1 MIDNTHDQLLKL
13 SRQFIEQYSNV
24 RVLQFQSYDKC
35 GSDERTLRGQD
46 KSEFMRV
53 KRLESIKELA
63 KLENNPFE
71 PFLKTHHPDQF
82 KYIHS
87 LLKKVHSVTVNLNPI
102 YFHLGLNEINDERQ
116 FDLAI
121 IRVIAGATVV
131 TLDPAWFSYE
141 GPAAGALDWV
151 EPSKKLQTKMRIA
164 LEVAQEEGTK
174 LPILLEK
181 QLGLL
186 ARGIPIIGQHEPT
199 EKLLQL
205 MIREITLISNK
216 LFTISNSGKNRFPV
230 KAIVAIGEILNL
242 NLPTERT
249 IYKMQETIEAE
260 VDPNEFPL
268 SDNISNISP

>member
-1 MIDNTHDQLLKL
+1 
-13 SRQFIEQYSNV
+13 
-24 RVLQFQSYDKC
+24 
-35 GSDERTLRGQD
+35 
-46 KSEFMRV
+46 MRV
-53 KRLESIKELA
+53 KRLESIKELV

-102 YFHLGLNEINDERQ
+102 YFHLGLDEINDERQ

-151 EPSKKLQTKMRIA
+151 KPSKKLQTKMRIA
-164 LEVAQEEGTK
+164 LEVAQEEDIV
-174 LPILLEK
+174 LPQTFER
-181 QLGLL
+181 QLRML
-186 ARGIPIIGQHEPT
+186 AHGRQLISQYKPT

-205 MIREITLISNK
+205 VVREITLINNQ
-216 LFTISNSGKNRFPV
+216 LFTISNSGKNRFPA

>member
-1 MIDNTHDQLLKL
+1 MIDNTNGQLLEL

-24 RVLQFQSYDKC
+24 RVLQFQSYDKR

-53 KRLESIKELA
+53 NRLESIKELA

-71 PFLKTHHPDQF
+71 PFLKTYHPDQF
-82 KYIHS
+82 KNIHS

-102 YFHLGLNEINDERQ
+102 YFHLRLDEINDERQ

-121 IRVIAGATVV
+121 IRVIAGATLV
-131 TLDPAWFSYE
+131 TLDPVWFSYE

-151 EPSKKLQTKMRIA
+151 KPSKKLQTKMRIA
-164 LEVAQEEGTK
+164 LEVAQEEGIV
-174 LPILLEK
+174 LPQTFER
-181 QLGLL
+181 QLRML
-186 ARGIPIIGQHEPT
+186 AHGRPLISQYKPT

-205 MIREITLISNK
+205 VVREITLINNQ
-216 LFTISNSGKNRFPV
+216 LFTISNSGKNRFPA

-242 NLPTERT
+242 DLPTERT

-260 VDPNEFPL
+260 VDYNEFPL

>member
-1 MIDNTHDQLLKL
+1 MIDNTHDKLLEL
-13 SRQFIEQYSNV
+13 SRKFIKQHSNV
-24 RVLQFQSYDKC
+24 RVLQFQSYDLR
-35 GSDERTLRGQD
+35 GSDEQTLRGEE
-46 KSEFMRV
+46 KSDFMRV
-53 KRLESIKELA
+53 KRLESINELA
-63 KLENNPFE
+63 KLENDPFE
-71 PFLKTHHPDQF
+71 PFLKTHYPDAL
-82 KYIHS
+82 KYIHN
-87 LLKKVHSVTVNLNPI
+87 LLKKIHAVTVDLNPK
-102 YFHLGLNEINDERQ
+102 YFHLGLDEISDERQ

-151 EPSKKLQTKMRIA
+151 KPSKKLQTKMRIA
-164 LEVAQEEGTK
+164 LEVTQEEGIV
-174 LPILLEK
+174 LPQTFER
-181 QLGLL
+181 QLRML
-186 ARGIPIIGQHEPT
+186 AHGRPLISQYKPT

-205 MIREITLISNK
+205 VVREITLINNQ

-230 KAIVAIGEILNL
+230 KAIVTIGEILNL

>member
-1 MIDNTHDQLLKL
+1 
-13 SRQFIEQYSNV
+13 V
-24 RVLQFQSYDKC
+24 RVLQFQSYDLR
-35 GSDERTLRGQD
+35 GSDEQTLRGEE
-46 KSEFMRV
+46 KSDFMRV
-53 KRLESIKELA
+53 KRLESINELA
-63 KLENNPFE
+63 KLENDPFE
-71 PFLKTHHPDQF
+71 PFLKTHYPDAL
-82 KYIHS
+82 KYIHN
-87 LLKKVHSVTVNLNPI
+87 LLKKIHAVTVDLNPK
-102 YFHLGLNEINDERQ
+102 YFHLGLDEISDERQ

-151 EPSKKLQTKMRIA
+151 KPSKKLQTKMRIA
-164 LEVAQEEGTK
+164 LEVTQEEGIV
-174 LPILLEK
+174 LPQTFER
-181 QLGLL
+181 QLRML
-186 ARGIPIIGQHEPT
+186 AHGRPLISQYKPT

-205 MIREITLISNK
+205 VVREITLINNQ

>member
-1 MIDNTHDQLLKL
+1 MIDNTHEKLLEL
-13 SRQFIEQYSNV
+13 SRKFIKQHSNV
-24 RVLQFQSYDKC
+24 GVLQFQSYDKF
-35 GSDERTLRGQD
+35 GSDEQTLRGEE
-46 KSEFMRV
+46 KSDFMRV
-53 KRLESIKELA
+53 KRLESINELA
-63 KLENNPFE
+63 KLENDPFE
-71 PFLKTHHPDQF
+71 PFLKTHYPDAL
-82 KYIHS
+82 KYIHN
-87 LLKKVHSVTVNLNPI
+87 LLKKIHAVTVDLNPK
-102 YFHLGLNEINDERQ
+102 YFHLGLDEINDERQ

-151 EPSKKLQTKMRIA
+151 KPSKKLQTKMRIA
-164 LEVAQEEGTK
+164 LEVTQEEGIV
-174 LPILLEK
+174 LPQTFER
-181 QLGLL
+181 QLRML
-186 ARGIPIIGQHEPT
+186 AHGRPLISQYKPT

-205 MIREITLISNK
+205 VVREITLINNQ